1 MKCVELYKTK
11 LDIKELLKNNSKY
24 EDKKIRFQFVNNPSS
39 YLSQTYDIITNFLLL
54 LRNDPEIIF
63 KIVSKISSLDI
74 SINMINSTFYTF
86 LVDNF
91 YENILSSNS
100 IEDELL
106 ALIYRILKLEINNLN
121 DKSNLETFFEK
132 STSNKI
138 FEVLIEKND
147 IKEYFNMILKDIIE
161 YLENNSDYLVTF
173 DLKKIKTKKLEIS
186 KISDDFLEKYIPDID
201 KETLLKEINAT
212 EDKNM
217 KEYLQLQ
224 IDKMAD
230 DINFYSNND
239 IVMKFYSEKEGHDGG
254 APAGS
259 GEGGAGDEDARG
271 PCYLLH

>member
-11 LDIKELLKNNSKY
+11 LDIKELLRNNSKY